1 MRGFRFASAVL
12 AAALGFGS
20 AVSAQV
26 LPPGGPAGGAA
37 TAEALTPAQTA
48 AIDKIAAT
56 VIERKATPSVAIGV
70 AKNGRLVFA
79 KAYGFRNLDDRVPA
93 DAETMYGIGS
103 NTKQFTAAAI
113 MMLRDQG
120 KIDVDAPVSR
130 YLPGIPHGD
139 EVKLRNL
146 LTHTGGYAEYTEL
159 PDIDELGARPAT
171 NQEII
176 DTVASRPLGFK
187 PGTKWQYS
195 NTGYVILATIVERVS
210 GMSYPDFVRTKI
222 FEPLGM
228 TRTHLG
234 DEQIVETD
242 RATGYTR
249 FAMGNQEHE
258 LHLDYSWFS
267 GAGAIE
273 STVGDLEK
281 WNGAIDRGTLLSASS
296 REMMHTSFKLADGT
310 DTHYGFGLFLQSL
323 PGGKHLVLHGGDTT
337 GFGSQDARFVEDG
350 IDVIVL
356 TNQEPP
362 SYNAVLGAV
371 YGVVAP
377 APPKPLPT
385 STPAPTGPAPATA
398 ANPGPVQPAVPAA
411 SRTALP
417 ASAAAQL
424 SASPTPIPY
433 AKPEV
438 DALARRWLDDAIAG
452 KIDLSKLR
460 AASRASLRLP
470 RYQAALRDL
479 ARFGPRTYRLVSVDR
494 RAPSSSYQ
502 YVMTTPTRA
511 LIYIFAIDDDGLIG
525 GGDVFDPNPLAP
537 DRPAAPPAAASPA
550 PSPRPSASP

>member
-1 MRGFRFASAVL
+1 MTGFRIASAAL
-12 AAALGFGS
+12 AVVLGFGS
-20 AVSAQV
+20 AATAQV
-26 LPPGGPAGGAA
+26 LPPGGPAGGATA
-37 TAEALTPAQTA
+37 ADGLTAEQTA

-130 YLPGIPHGD
+130 YLPEIPHGG

-159 PDIDELGARPAT
+159 PDIDMLAARPAT

-176 DTVASRPLGFK
+176 DSVASRPLGFK

-228 TRTHLG
+228 TRTHFG
-234 DEQIVETD
+234 DEQIVEPD

-249 FAMGNQEHE
+249 FAMGTQEHE

-273 STVGDLEK
+273 STVADLEK
-281 WNGAIDRGTLLSASS
+281 WNDAIDRGTLLSASS

-310 DTHYGFGLFLQSL
+310 DTHYAFGLFVQAL
-323 PGGKHLVLHGGDTT
+323 PGGKHVVLHGGDTT
-337 GFGSQDARFVEDG
+337 GFGSQDARFTDDG

-362 SYNAVLGAV
+362 SYNAVMGAV
-371 YGVVAP
+371 YAAVAP

-385 STPAPTGPAPATA
+385 STPAPTGPAPA
-398 ANPGPVQPAVPAA
+398 
-411 SRTALP
+411 
-417 ASAAAQL
+417 
-424 SASPTPIPY
+424 
-433 AKPEV
+433 
-438 DALARRWLDDAIAG
+438 
-452 KIDLSKLR
+452 
-460 AASRASLRLP
+460 
-470 RYQAALRDL
+470 
-479 ARFGPRTYRLVSVDR
+479 
-494 RAPSSSYQ
+494 
-502 YVMTTPTRA
+502 
-511 LIYIFAIDDDGLIG
+511 
-525 GGDVFDPNPLAP
+525 
-537 DRPAAPPAAASPA
+537 AASPA
-550 PSPRPSASP
+550 APAAAQPSASPSPGPDA